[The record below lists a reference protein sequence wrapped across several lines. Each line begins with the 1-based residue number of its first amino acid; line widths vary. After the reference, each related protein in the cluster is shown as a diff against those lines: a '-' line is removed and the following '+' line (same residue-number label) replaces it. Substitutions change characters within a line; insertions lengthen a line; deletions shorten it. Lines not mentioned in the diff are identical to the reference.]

1 MLRFSGIPA
10 IHQSDDPAIGVTDI
24 PEFRAEG
31 IPDIRSAGFGLRPG
45 LGVGY
50 SCIAPTT
57 PIAEPIGAPPALRQH
72 DTDRRRAPNE
82 TGADALRR
90 AWPISWFPTVA
101 ERRSSCC
108 LHPDAEAEG
117 RAALHLALLERLQ
130 GAGQINWRRSTLDS
144 ASVPAKGGEG
154 RRLARTR
161 PFAASL
167 WSRTPVAPRVAL
179 A

>member
-1 MLRFSGIPA
+1 MIRPSGLPIYRNSG
-10 IHQSDDPAIGVTDI
+10 QK
-24 PEFRAEG
+24 EFRTSVV
-31 IPDIRSAGFGLRPG
+31 PD
-45 LGVGY
+45 LGWGWGY

-82 TGADALRR
+82 TGSDALRR
-90 AWPISWFPTVA
+90 AWPISWFPTVD
-101 ERRSSCC
+101 ERRSSRC

-144 ASVPAKGGEG
+144 ASVPAKGGRGEDWPKPDRSRQASG
-154 RRLARTR
+154 RER
-161 PFAASL
+161 PWRHA
-167 WSRTPVAPRVAL
+167 WH
-179 A
+179 